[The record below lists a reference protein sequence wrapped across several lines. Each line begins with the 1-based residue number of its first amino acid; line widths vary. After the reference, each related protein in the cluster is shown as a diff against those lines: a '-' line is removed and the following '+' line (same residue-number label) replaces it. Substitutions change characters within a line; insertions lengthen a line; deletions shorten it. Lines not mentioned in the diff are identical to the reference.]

1 MGSLNC
7 HVRPPLEPQGSNTCA
22 IGYLLTKSVIHS
34 GRLVLGVVYLM
45 NKIDV
50 IIIGAGAAG
59 LMCGIEAGKR
69 QRNVLI
75 LDKSNKAGKKILM
88 SGGGRCNFTN
98 MYASPEQ
105 FQSHNPHFCKSALSR
120 YTQWDF
126 MALVENYKIAHFEKT
141 LGQLFCEDKSSLI
154 VNMLLSECKKYQV
167 DVQLNQLI
175 SVIRKTENGFFIES
189 NHQQYQCKSLVVAT
203 GGLSIPTLG
212 SSPFGYQIATQFG
225 LAVHPTRAGLV
236 PFTLH
241 LEDKQRL
248 ESLTGISVEAL
259 VSCNGVSF
267 RENVLFTHRGLSGP
281 AILQISSYWHPG
293 DVVQIVLL
301 PEFDLYSELI
311 RVRGESGDSHLK
323 TVLAQFVAK
332 RLLGVFYQNAYLDKP
347 LKQFTDKQLKEAANI
362 LQSWSIKPN
371 ATEGYRTA
379 EVTLGGVDC
388 DEISSQTFETKKVA
402 GLYFVGEVLDVS
414 GWLGGYN
421 FQWAWSSGWAAG
433 QVV

>member
-1 MGSLNC
+1 M
-7 HVRPPLEPQGSNTCA
+7 
-22 IGYLLTKSVIHS
+22 K
-34 GRLVLGVVYLM
+34 
-45 NKIDV
+45 KFDV

-69 QRNVLI
+69 NRRVLV

-98 MYASPEQ
+98 LHVSHEA
-105 FQSHNPHFCKSALSR
+105 FNSHNKHFCKSALSR

-126 MALVENYKIAHFEKT
+126 IAMVERHCIAYYEKT
-141 LGQLFCEDKSSLI
+141 LGQLFCEEKSSLI
-154 VNMLLSECKKYQV
+154 VELLLTECQRYHV
-167 DVQLNQLI
+167 AVQLNQTIHAVEKMEEGYLI
-175 SVIRKTENGFFIES
+175 RCNDER
-189 NHQQYQCKSLVVAT
+189 YQCKSLVVAS

-212 SSPFGYQIATQFG
+212 SSPFGYQLATQFG

-241 LEDKQRL
+241 VEDRL
-248 ESLTGISVEAL
+248 RFESLAGVSIEAL

-293 DVVQIVLL
+293 DPVEMTFL
-301 PEFDLYSELI
+301 PQVDLYAELI
-311 RVRGESGDSHLK
+311 QARNDCAESRLK
-323 TVLAQFVAK
+323 TILGRYAAK
-332 RLLGVFYQNAYLDKP
+332 RLLSVFYDDERLEKP
-347 LKQFTDKQLKEAANI
+347 LKQLTTKQLQEVAAV
-362 LQSWSIKPN
+362 LQQFSIKPN

-388 DEISSQTFETKKVA
+388 DEISSQTFEAKKSPN
-402 GLYFVGEVLDVS
+402 LYFIGEVLDVS